1 MNQED
6 VKFLLFNDQNIVYKR
21 IKGVYWISLK
31 SVCEA
36 LSINTNRQ
44 LQNIKEDPILG
55 PEVAKQQLQ
64 VPGDNQKR
72 EYVCLP
78 EEYIY
83 GWIFSLRSESPE
95 LLEYKRECYHL
106 LYQHFHGVITRRMEL
121 YKELSSAKKKSVELE
136 TKLKAN
142 PDFIEWEMNKMKT
155 IRLWKNIK
163 DTSDEDR
170 ELFNDEE

>member
-1 MNQED
+1 MNQQD
-6 VKFLLFNDQNIVYKR
+6 VKFLLFNEQNIVYTR
-21 IKGVYWISLK
+21 IKGVYWIGLK
-31 SVCEA
+31 SICEA
-36 LSINTNRQ
+36 LKVNYNRQ
-44 LQNIKEDPILG
+44 FQNLQTDPILG
-55 PEVAKQQLQ
+55 SAFAKQQMQ

-83 GWIFSLRSESPE
+83 GWIFSLRSDSPE

-136 TKLKAN
+136 ARLKSN

-170 ELFNDEE
+170 DLFEDQ

>member
-1 MNQED
+1 MNQQD
-6 VKFLLFNDQNIVYKR
+6 VKFLLFNEQNIVYTR
-21 IKGVYWISLK
+21 IKGVYWIGLK
-31 SVCEA
+31 SICEA
-36 LSINTNRQ
+36 LKVNYNRQ
-44 LQNIKEDPILG
+44 FQNLQTDPILA
-55 PEVAKQQLQ
+55 PVFAKQQMQ

-83 GWIFSLRSESPE
+83 GWIFSLRSDSPE

-136 TKLKAN
+136 TRLKSN

-170 ELFNDEE
+170 DLFEDQ

>member
-6 VKFLLFNDQNIVYKR
+6 VKFLLFNDQNIIYKR

-44 LQNIKEDPILG
+44 LQNIKEDPILKNKLSIIKIQ
-55 PEVAKQQLQ
+55 A
-64 VPGDNQKR
+64 DWDIQKR
-72 EYVCLP
+72 RYICLP

-83 GWIFSLRSESPE
+83 CWILSVRSDSPE

-106 LYQHFHGVITRRMEL
+106 LYQHFHGVVTRRMDL

-136 TKLKAN
+136 TRLKAN
-142 PDFIEWEMNKMKT
+142 PDFIEWELNKMKT

-170 ELFNDEE
+170 ELFQDEE